1 MGWFGQSFRIDGRST
16 KIKQNKRRKRKKKKS
31 SDGLLFKCD
40 HPEMVFFFL
49 SPSFSL
55 CLIFV
60 LARGALEIKKE
71 GGLDSLPS

>member
-40 HPEMVFFFL
+40 HPEMVFFFSL
-49 SPSFSL
+49 LLSL
-55 CLIFV
+55 CV
-60 LARGALEIKKE
+60 
-71 GGLDSLPS
+71 

>member
-16 KIKQNKRRKRKKKKS
+16 KKKS

-71 GGLDSLPS
+71 GGPDSLPS